1 LNAIVALISPDLRIL
16 GTLEYKQISLDF
28 EHGGSSFT
36 VSARS
41 ENDLITLS
49 SSTAEIPYIFSRY
62 VYDEDIPNPRQ
73 TDLKAQHYKEA
84 LSAGIGNPVLRFIEE
99 LPTPMFLGLDRRA
112 RYEDDGSKRNRV
124 FHGRI
129 LRSARNIFSS
139 TLGAS
144 LRDADEIATTAYRD
158 ALIQNGRNA
167 ELLQSDLILTLLS
180 EARVDTNTWGSL
192 VKPTEHDLKDLAAV
206 RRDMN
211 ALPQILRLPAKEV
224 NKRVLPFLDALSN
237 YAANIP
243 KGINIGETV
252 HADVGNSTLL
262 DAIFGW
268 SVNQGALK
276 KFKAVSSII
285 STYNA
290 RRSDLLRPTG
300 KYLELMNN
308 FLYDSG
314 KKIEFN
320 DRGYM
325 SVRIDGLNEEKS
337 ISYLSSGEAQIFVIL
352 THLAFN
358 PLAQNNVF
366 IIDEPELSL
375 HVRW

>member
-1 LNAIVALISPDLRIL
+1 MCGESV
-16 GTLEYKQISLDF
+16 
-28 EHGGSSFT
+28 
-36 VSARS
+36 
-41 ENDLITLS
+41 
-49 SSTAEIPYIFSRY
+49 
-62 VYDEDIPNPRQ
+62 VYDEPADWIVEQAQQQSVTLSRRKLADWHRAGLIPKPDQ
-73 TDLKAQHYKEA
+73 E
-84 LSAGIGNPVLRFIEE
+84 
-99 LPTPMFLGLDRRA
+99 FLGGL
-112 RYEDDGSKRNRV
+112 DGSESIYPR
-124 FHGRI
+124 GT
-129 LRSARNIFSS
+129 LR
-139 TLGAS
+139 
-144 LRDADEIATTAYRD
+144 
-158 ALIQNGRNA
+158 
-167 ELLQSDLILTLLS
+167 
-180 EARVDTNTWGSL
+180 
-192 VKPTEHDLKDLAAV
+192 H
-206 RRDMN
+206 
-211 ALPQILRLPAKEV
+211 
-224 NKRVLPFLDALSN
+224 
-237 YAANIP
+237 
-243 KGINIGETV
+243 
-252 HADVGNSTLL
+252 
-262 DAIFGW
+262 
-268 SVNQGALK
+268 
-276 KFKAVSSII
+276 VSSII